1 LKLRVLAVA
10 TLACAVVANLT
21 PVSASST
28 PDAKTWT
35 DAATSGALSTA
46 LRAHGAKIPAEFLE
60 RLSYVRP
67 DGSLQVMVALTTRND
82 GVEDFVTDNT
92 VWLKWYG
99 DAPRFWGAVTQD
111 QLIALLRHPSVSF
124 VEPDYKITH
133 FLATSTVAVGA
144 RPGATSGGVW
154 SYDAAA
160 NALRSEFPQITADEA
175 TGKGVTVAITDSG
188 IDRTFYDFGGFSCVP
203 SAPYEPCQSRIRRA
217 VTTEHIIG
225 GSDLAEDSPTTE
237 LASGHGTHV
246 AGIVAGNAY
255 YGRSEGADATRYGG
269 DGLNFGIAPQADL
282 VSVKNGDTLW
292 AGLSTMGLQWTL
304 DNAAEYGIKVSN
316 NSWGCVGGC
325 SFNGN
330 SATAQTLKSLYE
342 AGVVVVFAAGNDAG
356 GENGAAFSGNA
367 QSPYVLGVA
376 NYNDSDSRLAT
387 SSSRGDKANST
398 LYAPATWT
406 PGSEPTSGT
415 RRPDLGAPGTS
426 IWSAGTLT
434 GGAASGIPRLAV
446 EDTGLVGLTVPYR
459 LMSGTS
465 MAAPHVAG
473 AAAVLFSACEGA
485 TALDVMRALMAGA
498 NPATIKKSTGAG
510 TAEPFEVG
518 YGALNVRASLEWLA
532 STEIC
537 AWAQTPSA

>member
-28 PDAKTWT
+28 PDAKAWAQAVA
-35 DAATSGALSTA
+35 DGSLGDA
-46 LRAHGAKIPAEFLE
+46 LRTHTEKVPVEFIE
-60 RLSYVRP
+60 RLRYVRP
-67 DGSLQVMVALTTRND
+67 DGSLQVMVALTSRSD
-82 GVEDFVTDNT
+82 SIEEFVARNT
-92 VWLKWYG
+92 VWVKWYG

-111 QLIALLRHPSVSF
+111 QAIALLDHPSVSF

-133 FLATSTVAVGA
+133 FLSTSAVAAGA
-144 RPGATSGGVW
+144 RTGPTSSGVW
-154 SYDAAA
+154 SYDATSDS
-160 NALRSEFPQITADEA
+160 LRSEIPQITADQA

-188 IDRTFYDFGGFSCVP
+188 IDRTHRDFGGFDCVP
-203 SAPYEPCQSRIRRA
+203 GNYEPCESRIRRA
-217 VTTEHIIG
+217 VSTEHLIG
-225 GSDLAEDSPTTE
+225 GSDLGEDLPTTE

-255 YGRSEGADATRYGG
+255 YGRSEGADPTRFGG

-282 VSVKNGDTLW
+282 VSVNNGDTLW
-292 AGLSTMGLQWTL
+292 AGLSTSGLQWTL

-316 NSWGCVGGC
+316 NSWGCIGGC

-330 SATAQTLKSLYE
+330 SAIAQTFKELYD

-376 NYNDSDSRLAT
+376 NYNDADNKLAP
-387 SSSRGDKANST
+387 SSSRGAKANST
-398 LYAPATWT
+398 LYEPASWT
-406 PGSEPTSGT
+406 PASEPANGT

-426 IWSAGTLT
+426 IWSARTLT
-434 GGAASGIPRLAV
+434 GGVASGIPRLW
-446 EDTGLVGLTVPYR
+446 TGDLNLPPAGFVPYVT
-459 LMSGTS
+459 MSGTS

-473 AAAVLFSACEGA
+473 AAALLFSACDGA
-485 TALDVMRALMAGA
+485 EALDVMRAIMAGA
-498 NPATIKKSTGAG
+498 NPSTILKSSGVG

-518 YGALNVRASLEWLA
+518 YGALNVRASLDWLA
-532 STEIC
+532 GQQVC
-537 AWAQTPSA
+537 NWAQTPSA